1 MKKRK
6 AGLKIWARLTLFLVS
21 YMPLFVIMVFGQ
33 FYKYSNYLNWGG
45 FNWDSLFAFIKYFGA
60 ATLLIILSIY
70 GAVGLKVLLTNIE
83 RRAKINGD
91 LVSIDEIENKNSE
104 SISYLFTYIIPFVFQ
119 DLSSMINVFSVTVL
133 LVVTFLIYSNSSML
147 LINPTI
153 SMRYSLY
160 MIEYTDS
167 DGGKKKKGMIIS
179 RNKFLEEDDQVKIK
193 KIGHRLFF
201 AVDVGG
207 NDASQKENK

>member
-6 AGLKIWARLTLFLVS
+6 AGLKVGARLTLFLVS

-33 FYKYSNYLNWGG
+33 FYKYSNFLNWGG
-45 FNWDSLFAFIKYFGA
+45 FNWDSLLFFMKYFGA
-60 ATLLIILSIY
+60 ATVLIILSIY
-70 GAVGLKVLLTNIE
+70 GAVGLKVLLINIE
-83 RRAKINGD
+83 RRAKTNGN
-91 LVSIDEIENKNSE
+91 LVKIDDIENKNSE

-119 DLSSMINVFSVTVL
+119 DLSSVINVFSVTML

-167 DGGKKKKGMIIS
+167 DEGKTKKGMIIS
-179 RNKFLEEDDQVKIK
+179 RNRFLEEDDQVKIK

-201 AVDVGG
+201 AVDIGG
-207 NDASQKENK
+207 NDAS

>member
-6 AGLKIWARLTLFLVS
+6 AGLKIGARLTLFLVS

-45 FNWDSLFAFIKYFGA
+45 FNWDSWFIFIKYFGA
-60 ATLLIILSIY
+60 ATILIILSIY

-83 RRAKINGD
+83 RRAKTNGH
-91 LVSIDEIENKNSE
+91 LIKIDDIENKNSE

-119 DLSSMINVFSVTVL
+119 DLSSVINVFSVTML

-153 SMRYSLY
+153 SMKYSLY

-167 DGGKKKKGMIIS
+167 NEGKKKKGMIIS

-201 AVDVGG
+201 AVDTGG
-207 NDASQKENK
+207 NDAS

>member
-6 AGLKIWARLTLFLVS
+6 AGLKIGARLTLFLVS
-21 YMPLFVIMVFGQ
+21 YMPLFIIMVFGQ
-33 FYKYSNYLNWGG
+33 LYKYSNYLNWGG
-45 FNWDSLFAFIKYFGA
+45 LSWESLCIFTKYFGA
-60 ATLLIILSIY
+60 ATLLIVLSIY
-70 GAVGLKVLLTNIE
+70 GAVGLKILLKNIE
-83 RRAKINGD
+83 RRAENNGD
-91 LVSIDEIENKNSE
+91 LVKIDDIENKNSE

-119 DLSSMINVFSVTVL
+119 DLSDMVNVFSVIVL

-153 SMRYSLY
+153 SMKYSLY

-167 DGGKKKKGMIIS
+167 DATKKKKGMIIS

-193 KIGHRLFF
+193 KIGHKLFF
-201 AVDVGG
+201 AVDIGG
-207 NDASQKENK
+207 NDAS

>member
-6 AGLKIWARLTLFLVS
+6 AGLKIGARLTLFLVS

-45 FNWDSLFAFIKYFGA
+45 FNWDSLFIFIKYFGA
-60 ATLLIILSIY
+60 ATVLIILSIY
-70 GAVGLKVLLTNIE
+70 GAIGLKVLLTNIE
-83 RRAKINGD
+83 RRAKTNGN
-91 LVSIDEIENKNSE
+91 LVKIDDIENKNSE

-119 DLSSMINVFSVTVL
+119 DLSSVINVFSVTML

-153 SMRYSLY
+153 SMKYSLY

-167 DGGKKKKGMIIS
+167 DEGKKKKGMIIS

-201 AVDVGG
+201 AVDIGG
-207 NDASQKENK
+207 NDAS